1 MLHLQYNNNKKK
13 RKKKE
18 KKKEKKKKIKKK
30 MVATPKLA
38 KPPDLISSG
47 VTLSIVYSNLHVFT
61 FKGHG
66 FSILLC
72 HDTQLG

>member
-13 RKKKE
+13 KKVKE
-18 KKKEKKKKIKKK
+18 KEKKKK

-47 VTLSIVYSNLHVFT
+47 VTLSIVYSNLHVFA

-66 FSILLC
+66 FSNLLC

>member
-13 RKKKE
+13 KKE
-18 KKKEKKKKIKKK
+18 KKIKKKKK

-47 VTLSIVYSNLHVFT
+47 VTPSIVYFNLHVFA

>member
-1 MLHLQYNNNKKK
+1 MLHLQYNKNKKK
-13 RKKKE
+13 KKKKKKKE
-18 KKKEKKKKIKKK
+18 KKRKEKK

-47 VTLSIVYSNLHVFT
+47 VTPSIVYSNLHVFA

-66 FSILLC
+66 FSILL
-72 HDTQLG
+72 LRSFVLL

>member
-18 KKKEKKKKIKKK
+18 KKRKEKEKK

-47 VTLSIVYSNLHVFT
+47 VTLSIVYSNLHVFA